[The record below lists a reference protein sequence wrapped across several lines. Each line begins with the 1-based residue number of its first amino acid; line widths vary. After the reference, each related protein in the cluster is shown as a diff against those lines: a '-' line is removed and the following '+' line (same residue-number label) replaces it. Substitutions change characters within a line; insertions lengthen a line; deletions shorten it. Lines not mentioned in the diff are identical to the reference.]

1 MATATIGL
9 VTGGHGWRGGR
20 ELGREGERE
29 RSIGRKRRER
39 DRRRKRSGGG

>member
-1 MATATIGL
+1 MATAAIGL

-29 RSIGRKRRER
+29 VNREEEKGER
-39 DRRRKRSGGG
+39 